1 VGFVYFRYRYNGE
14 LVKKKIDIRYLKVG
28 MYVAELDR
36 PWLDSPFLF
45 QGFVVADEAIH
56 KSVSDFCKYVII
68 DNEKGDDIDPS
79 IKHEPV
85 QSGIVIDFKTRKRI
99 PITANFREELKQ
111 AKVLHQRAR
120 NQIDSMFD
128 DVRMGKNIDVG
139 GAKQVVSGLVDSIVR
154 NPDAQLWLSNL
165 RKRDEY
171 TAIHSLNVCIFAL
184 TFARYLGFN
193 KEEMNE
199 IGIGA
204 LMHDIGKMRVPL
216 DVLNKEGELTEAER
230 AIVREHAQHGY
241 DILKSSPD
249 VPDSAL
255 QIVYTHHERKKGTG
269 YPQGLIESQIHL
281 FSRIVA
287 IVDVYDAITSDRV
300 YHHGMNT
307 LDALKNMFKW
317 REVDLDAE
325 LVEKFIQCLGIY
337 PIGSLVLLSTGE
349 VGIVLSMAPGKNLS
363 PMVMLVCDEDKQV
376 VAPPRVLDLSQFTKE
391 KSDSPIEI
399 IKVLEANSYGIDLYE
414 YIKHEVLL

>member
-1 VGFVYFRYRYNGE
+1 M
-14 LVKKKIDIRYLKVG
+14 KKKINITYLKIG

-36 PWLDSPFLF
+36 PWLESPFLF
-45 QGFVVADEAIH
+45 QGFLVEDDAIL
-56 KSVSDFCKYVII
+56 KSVTDLCEYVVI
-68 DNEKGDDIDPS
+68 DNEKGDDADVVMKPKLSRSAI
-79 IKHEPV
+79 IF
-85 QSGIVIDFKTRKRI
+85 DFKTRKPI
-99 PITANFREELKQ
+99 PVTTPFHEELKQ
-111 AKVLHQRAR
+111 AKVTHKRAR
-120 NQIDSMFD
+120 TQIDTMFQD
-128 DVRMGKNIDVG
+128 ARMGRSIDVS
-139 GAKQVVSGLVDSIVR
+139 GAKEVVSGMVDSIVR

-184 TFARYLGFN
+184 SFARYLGFN
-193 KEEMNE
+193 TEEMNE

-216 DVLNKEGELTEAER
+216 EILNKEGKLTEEER
-230 AIVREHAQHGY
+230 EIVKQHPQHGL
-241 DILKSSPD
+241 DILK
-249 VPDSAL
+249 DSEGL
-255 QIVYTHHERKKGTG
+255 PPSTMHVVYSHHERKQGNG
-269 YPQGLIESQIHL
+269 YPQGLVETQIHL

-317 REVDLDAE
+317 RENDLDSE

-337 PIGSLVLLSTGE
+337 PIGSLVQLNTGE
-349 VGIVLSMAPGKNLS
+349 VGIVLSMAPGKNLV
-363 PMVMLVCDEDKQV
+363 PIVMLVCDEDKQV
-376 VAPPRVLDLSQFTKE
+376 VTPPRVLDLSQFTKE

-399 IKVLEANSYGIDLYE
+399 NKVLEANSYGIDLYE
-414 YIKHEVLL
+414 YIKHEVLF

>member
-1 VGFVYFRYRYNGE
+1 M
-14 LVKKKIDIRYLKVG
+14 KKQIDIRFLKIG

-45 QGFVVADEAIH
+45 QGFVVDDEDVF
-56 KSVSDFCKYVII
+56 KSVCDLCKYVVI
-68 DNEKGDDIDPS
+68 DTERGDDAEDENENS
-79 IKHEPV
+79 SAV
-85 QSGIVIDFKTRKRI
+85 VIDFKTRKRV
-99 PITANFREELKQ
+99 PITSTFHEELKR
-111 AKVLHQRAR
+111 ARGIHKRAR

-128 DVRMGKNIDVG
+128 DARMGKNIDVT
-139 GAKQVVSGLVDSIVR
+139 GAKEVVSGMVDSIVR

-184 TFARYLGFN
+184 TFSRYLGFTT
-193 KEEMNE
+193 EEMNE

-216 DVLNKEGELTEAER
+216 EILNKEGELTKEER
-230 AIVREHAQHGY
+230 EIVKQHAQHGY
-241 DILKSSPD
+241 DILKASSGLPPSTLE
-249 VPDSAL
+249 V
-255 QIVYTHHERKKGTG
+255 VYTHHERKKGTG
-269 YPQGLIESQIHL
+269 YPRGLIEAQIHL

-317 REVDLDAE
+317 RENDLDSE
-325 LVEKFIQCLGIY
+325 LVERFIQCLGIY
-337 PIGSLVLLSTGE
+337 PIGSLVQLNTGE
-349 VGIVLSMAPGKNLS
+349 IGIVLSMAPGKNLT
-363 PMVMLVCDEDKQV
+363 PIVMLVCDENKQV
-376 VAPPRVLDLSQFTKE
+376 VTPPRVIDLSHFLKE
-391 KSDSPIEI
+391 KCDNPIEI
-399 IKVLEANSYGIDLYE
+399 EKVLEANSYGIDLFE
-414 YIKHEVLL
+414 YIKHEVLI